1 MNVDQGE
8 YRNALQAAIYM
19 YEEAIV
25 KLLLMNRAEVIAKFG
40 EYKNALLTRDC
51 HG

>member
-1 MNVDQGE
+1 
-8 YRNALQAAIYM
+8 M

-25 KLLLMNRAEVIAKFG
+25 KLLLVIRAEVIVKFG